1 MSALAAIWNIDG
13 RPDALADCRRVM
25 AAQRM
30 YGPHGMADWDDG
42 TVALGCCR
50 YQLLAEDRFDRQPL
64 VSGGGRFVLV
74 ADVRLDNRD
83 ELAAALAIDP
93 GEATMLSDSA
103 FLLRAWERWGSGLFE
118 HIAGDYALVLWDA
131 AEQRLFLARDHI
143 GGRPL
148 HYHLTDGFVA
158 VASMPKG
165 LHALERI
172 PRAPDPVRNAEFLA
186 LLPEYGP
193 RSFFE
198 GVSRVEAGQ
207 LVTIGRSGV
216 TTARHWQPSPAMLKL
231 ANPEEYAEALRE
243 QLDRAVRARLRGTN
257 GLVATHLSGGLDSG
271 AATATAA
278 RLMAQSGGRVHAF
291 TSAPRAGY
299 DGFVP
304 ANRIGDESALA
315 AATAALYPN
324 VEHVVV
330 RTSARTMLDDLDRD
344 FYLFDRPLLN
354 SDIQHWWNAIN
365 GEAQKRGAGVIL
377 SATMGNATFSYAGLE
392 LFAELAAKLRGIR
405 LWRTAR
411 ATKRASGMRWTGALV
426 QAFGPWLPDAAWR
439 ALNWAKDHPV
449 PDVSLYTASNM
460 RRFDELEMERRARE
474 QALDLSYRPR
484 RNGFESRLWM
494 LRRVDFGNN
503 QKGALAG
510 WGTDI
515 RDVSTDRRLI
525 EFCLSVPMEMFLREG
540 RPRALALDA
549 LGDRLPP
556 AVLSERR
563 RGAQSIDWHE
573 GLTAARDQLRDEVS
587 RLGSVPEAATALD
600 VERMLRLIEHWP
612 SGGWNRPD
620 VDMPYRQ
627 ALVRGVTS
635 GHFMRK
641 ASGSNA

>member
-1 MSALAAIWNIDG
+1 MTALAAIWNIDG
-13 RPDALADCRRVM
+13 RPDALADCGRIM

-30 YGPHGMADWDDG
+30 YGPHGNVDWDDG
-42 TVALGCCR
+42 AIALGCCR
-50 YQLLAEDRFDRQPL
+50 YQLLAEDRYDRQPL
-64 VSGGGRFVLV
+64 VGGGGRFVLV

-83 ELAAALAIDP
+83 DLASALAIDP
-93 GEATMLSDSA
+93 QDSVMLPDSA
-103 FLLRAWERWGSGLFE
+103 FLLRAWERWGSALFE
-118 HIAGDYALVLWDA
+118 HIAGDYAFVLWDS
-131 AEQRLFLARDHI
+131 AEQQLVLARDHI
-143 GGRPL
+143 GGRAL
-148 HYHLTDGFVA
+148 HYHLADGFVA

-165 LHALERI
+165 LHALERV
-172 PRAPDPVRNAEFLA
+172 PRAPDAVRNAEFLA

-193 RSFFE
+193 RSFYE

-207 LVTIGRSGV
+207 IVTVSRSGV
-216 TTARHWQPSPAMLKL
+216 ATTRHWEPSPGLLKL
-231 ANPEEYAEALRE
+231 GRPTDYAEALRE
-243 QLDRAVRARLRGTN
+243 QLDRAIAARLRGTN

-271 AATATAA
+271 ATTATAA
-278 RLMAQSGGRVHAF
+278 RLMAQSGGRVLAF

-315 AATAALYPN
+315 AATAGLYPN
-324 VEHVVV
+324 VEHVTV
-330 RTSARTMLDDLDRD
+330 RTGARTMLDDLDRD

-365 GEAQKRGAGVIL
+365 GAAQKRGAGVVL

-392 LFAELAAKLRGIR
+392 LFAEQAAKLHWLR
-405 LWRTAR
+405 LWQTAR
-411 ATKRASGMRWTGALV
+411 ATMRETGMRAGGALV
-426 QAFGPWLPDAAWR
+426 QAFGPWLPDAMWR
-439 ALNWAKDHPV
+439 ALNRAKNHPV
-449 PDVSLYTASNM
+449 PDVSVYTASNM
-460 RRFDELEMERRARE
+460 RRFNELGIERRARE
-474 QALDLSYRPR
+474 HALDLSYRPR
-484 RNGFESRLWM
+484 RNGFETRLWI

-525 EFCLSVPMEMFLREG
+525 EFCLSVPMEMFLRDG

-549 LGDRLPP
+549 LADRLPP

-573 GLTAARDQLRDEVS
+573 GLTAAREHLRDEVS
-587 RLGSVPEAATALD
+587 RLADVPAAATALD
-600 VERMLRLIEHWP
+600 VERMLRLIEQWP
-612 SGGWNRPD
+612 DGGWNRPD
-620 VDMPYRQ
+620 IDMPYRQ
-627 ALVRGVTS
+627 ALARGVTS